1 MASKR
6 DVLPFRRIYKSVMRA
21 ATPEDILQV
30 DPGAS
35 PKEIQTEWKE
45 LSLILHPDK
54 ANRALT
60 KAEANAATKKIND
73 AKDVLLGKA
82 PRARPPPATP
92 PRPTKKRPRTA
103 PPTSWRP
110 PKQRRG
116 PDMQRISGVLVSL
129 KSRWEFGAGGGYTAR
144 FILNRQDPRW
154 PEIEEVKLFDRTERT
169 AGFDFPSGKSKGDGR
184 LFALSGR
191 VELDEWQGTTYLKVW
206 DDGAFELEPRP
217 GRRSCLG
224 CDKPI
229 DDDKP
234 PYCIRCPSCH
244 FQRDD

>member
-1 MASKR
+1 MIR
-6 DVLPFRRIYKSVMRA
+6 QIHESVMRA

-35 PKEIQTEWKE
+35 PKEIQTEWRE
-45 LSLILHPDK
+45 LSLVVHPDK
-54 ANRALT
+54 ANGALT
-60 KAEANAATKKIND
+60 NAEANAATQKVNSARD
-73 AKDVLLGKA
+73 ELLRRA
-82 PRARPPPATP
+82 RARPPPATP

-110 PKQRRG
+110 PKQRRA
-116 PDMQRISGVLVSL
+116 PDMQRISGVLVRL
-129 KSRWEFGAGGGYTAR
+129 EGRREFRAGGGYTAR
-144 FILNRQDPRW
+144 FVLNRQDPRW
-154 PEIEEVKLFDRTERT
+154 PEIKEVKLFDRTERT

-234 PYCIRCPSCH
+234 SYCIRCPSCH
-244 FQRDD
+244 YQRDD

>member
-1 MASKR
+1 MIR
-6 DVLPFRRIYKSVMRA
+6 QIYKSVMRA

-30 DPGAS
+30 APGAS
-35 PKEIQTEWKE
+35 AEYVKTEWKAR
-45 LSLILHPDK
+45 SLVVHPDK
-54 ANRALT
+54 SSGALT
-60 KAEANAATKKIND
+60 NAEANAATKKIND

-110 PKQRRG
+110 PKQRRA

-144 FILNRQDPRW
+144 FVLNRQDPRW

-217 GRRSCLG
+217 GLRKCLG

-234 PYCIRCPSCH
+234 SYWIRCPPCYGEL
-244 FQRDD
+244 

>member
-6 DVLPFRRIYKSVMRA
+6 EVLMIRQIYKSVMRA

-30 DPGAS
+30 GPGAS
-35 PKEIQTEWKE
+35 AEDVKTEWKAR
-45 LSLILHPDK
+45 SLVVHPDK
-54 ANRALT
+54 ANGALT
-60 KAEANAATKKIND
+60 ANEANAATQKVNSARD
-73 AKDVLLGKA
+73 ELLRRA
-82 PRARPPPATP
+82 RARPPPATP

-110 PKQRRG
+110 PKQRRA
-116 PDMQRISGVLVSL
+116 PDMQRISGVLVRL
-129 KSRWEFGAGGGYTAR
+129 EGRREFRAGVGYTAR
-144 FILNRQDPRW
+144 FVLNRQDPRW
-154 PEIEEVKLFDRTERT
+154 PEIKEVKLFDRTERT

-191 VELDEWQGTTYLKVW
+191 VELGEWQGTTYLKVW

-224 CDKPI
+224 CDKHI

-234 PYCIRCPSCH
+234 SYWIRCPSCWSEL
-244 FQRDD
+244 

>member
-1 MASKR
+1 
-6 DVLPFRRIYKSVMRA
+6 MRA
-21 ATPEDILQV
+21 SAAGRPEEVLEV

-35 PKEIQTEWKE
+35 PKEVQTAWRD
-45 LSLILHPDK
+45 LSLALHPDK
-54 ANRALT
+54 VRGALT
-60 KAEANAATKKIND
+60 ADEANAATQKVNSARD
-73 AKDVLLGKA
+73 ELLRRA
-82 PRARPPPATP
+82 RARPPPATP

-110 PKQRRG
+110 PKQRRA
-116 PDMQRISGVLVSL
+116 PDMQRISGVLVRL
-129 KSRWEFGAGGGYTAR
+129 EGRREFRAGVGYTAR
-144 FILNRQDPRW
+144 FVLNRQDQRW
-154 PEIEEVKLFDRTERT
+154 PEIKEVKLFDRTERT

-191 VELDEWQGTTYLKVW
+191 VELGEWQGTTYLKVW

-224 CDKPI
+224 CDKHI

-234 PYCIRCPSCH
+234 SYWIRCPSCWSEL
-244 FQRDD
+244 